1 MRRIAVAVWSLALAL
16 VTLGFSIPAAAAGLT
31 VTASVAFGNVDFG
44 VTGATSAAKSVRI
57 TNPLTGQPV
66 TGLSVQISG
75 PDASE
80 FAISS
85 NGCTS
90 TLAKGSNCTVMLT
103 FTPAALGTRNASLA
117 ISDTANAIAG
127 SAALSG
133 VGVPGK
139 LTITPLTWNFSN
151 IVVGATSAAKTT
163 TLKNLTGATIHIDSV
178 APSGDFSTAS
188 DGCSGNDLAPSA
200 TCAITATFSP
210 IQTGALSGALS
221 IIDDATGSPQSVS
234 LTGTGILAK
243 PTFSSP
249 SISFGRV
256 RVGTTSEPTIV
267 TLFNPNLLALQITS
281 ITTSGPFAANGAAC
295 GSQIG
300 AGGNCQI
307 SMTFD
312 PISDPTVTGTSE
324 TGKLIV
330 ADNAIG
336 SPQTLSLSGVAFGTA
351 PSPTPTATATAT
363 ATAIATSTATA
374 TATATATTTATPTA
388 TATPSAAI
396 IGTVEG
402 GLGPVSGTTVT
413 LYAAGTAYGSGATSL
428 GSTTT
433 YDGYFILPYFPPAA
447 PTVLYLVATGG
458 NAGSGSNSA
467 IGLMGVLGMSN
478 ALPQGLVTINELTT
492 VAAEWALAQFI
503 DSTGQIIGAPSS
515 NATGFL
521 NAVNQLQANLVDI
534 STGALASF
542 WSSPFSGDGGERMD
556 TIANI
561 LAACVESS
569 GSSSSACTTLVSG
582 GGTTLTTAHMMATQP
597 FANVAAFFALQGASP
612 PFADGLSTQ
621 PDGFEI
627 AIGLGYDPDPLQE
640 TFFDAPEFLA
650 IDAAGNVW
658 VTNTGMT
665 FGNPS
670 VTELTPSGGFVG
682 NFNNS
687 NTIGPNFDFPQG
699 VAIDAVGNVW
709 VANYD
714 GNSVTVLPAGCTP
727 GSCTAV
733 NYNNLIGA
741 NNFNGP
747 VTVAIDAA
755 GNVWVAN
762 NGGSSVTELISGH
775 LGFATNFSSGFFDG
789 PAGVAIDAAD
799 NVWVVNEGG
808 NSLTELESNSN
819 GTSFFTFTN
828 NLLFGAN
835 FDFPQGVAIDPAGN
849 IWVTNTNG
857 NSVTEFIP
865 SEVGVL
871 PLNNDDAPGA
881 NFDGPAGVAIDAA
894 GNVWVANSLGN
905 SVTEL
910 PACFPGSCTA
920 NNLNA
925 SGANFKGPDGV
936 AIDASGNV
944 WVANP
949 DNNTVAE
956 ILGVARPVLTPVVA
970 CLKQTP
976 PHAVCLP

>member
-16 VTLGFSIPAAAAGLT
+16 VTFGFSVPAGAAGLT
-31 VTASVAFGNVDFG
+31 VTASVAFGNADFG
-44 VTGATSAAKSVRI
+44 VTGASSVKKSVRI

-66 TGLSVQISG
+66 TGLSVHITG
-75 PDASE
+75 ADAGE
-80 FAISS
+80 FAISN

-90 TLAKGSNCTVMLT
+90 TLAKDTNCTVMLT
-103 FTPAALGTRNASLA
+103 FTPAALGTRTASLA
-117 ISDTANAIAG
+117 VSDTTSANAG
-127 SAALSG
+127 SATLSG

-139 LTITPLTWNFSN
+139 LTISPLTSNFSN

-163 TLKNLTGATIHIDSV
+163 TLKNLTGATLHIDSV
-178 APSGDFSTAS
+178 APSGDFSKAS

-210 IQTGALSGALS
+210 TQTGALSGNMS
-221 IIDDATGSPQSVS
+221 ISDDAASSPQSVT
-234 LTGTGILAK
+234 LEGTGILAK

-256 RVGTTSEPTIV
+256 REGTMSQPNII
-267 TLFNPNLLALQITS
+267 TLFNPNVLALQITS

-312 PISDPTVTGTSE
+312 PTSDPTETGTSE

-330 ADNAIG
+330 ADNATG
-336 SPQTLSLSGVAFGTA
+336 SPQTLSLSGVALGTA

-363 ATAIATSTATA
+363 ATVTATA
-374 TATATATTTATPTA
+374 TAPATVTATPTA
-388 TATPSAAI
+388 TATPSIAFV
-396 IGTVEG
+396 GTVEG
-402 GLGPVSGTTVT
+402 GLGPVSGATVT
-413 LYAAGTAYGSGATSL
+413 LFAAGTAYGSGATSL

-433 YDGYFILPYFPPAA
+433 YDGYFILPYIPPAT
-447 PTVLYLVATGG
+447 PTVLYLVSLGG
-458 NAGSGSNSA
+458 NAGPGSNA
-467 IGLMGVLGMSN
+467 DIGLMGVLGMSN

-503 DSTGQIIGAPSS
+503 DSTGQIVGAPSS
-515 NATGFL
+515 NTTGFV
-521 NAVNQLQANLVDI
+521 NAVNQVQANLVDI
-534 STGALASF
+534 STGSPASF
-542 WSSPFSGDGGERMD
+542 WSSQLSGDGLERMV

-582 GGTTLTTAHMMATQP
+582 VGTTLTTAHMMATEP

-627 AIGLGYDPDPLQE
+627 AIGLGYDPDPLLE
-640 TFFDAPEFLA
+640 TFFDAPDFLA

-670 VTELTPSGGFVG
+670 VTELTPSGGLVG

-687 NTIGPNFDFPQG
+687 NTIGANFDFPEG
-699 VAIDAVGNVW
+699 VAIDAVSNVW

-727 GSCTAV
+727 GIGNCTAG
-733 NYNNLIGA
+733 NYNNFIGA

-755 GNVWVAN
+755 DNVWVAN
-762 NGGSSVTELISGH
+762 NGGNSLTELISSHPGD
-775 LGFATNFSSGFFDG
+775 AANFSSGFFDG
-789 PAGVAIDAAD
+789 PAGMAIDAAD

-808 NSLTELESNSN
+808 NSLTELGFNSS
-819 GTSFFTFTN
+819 GFFTFTN
-828 NLLFGAN
+828 NLLLGAN

-849 IWVTNTNG
+849 VWVTNTNG

-865 SEVGVL
+865 SEFGVL
-871 PLNNDDAPGA
+871 PFNNDDTTGA

-910 PACFPGSCTA
+910 PAGCFPGSCTA

-925 SGANFKGPDGV
+925 SGASFKGPDGV

-956 ILGVARPVLTPVVA
+956 ILGVARPVLTPQVA
-970 CLKQTP
+970 CLKKTP
-976 PHAVCLP
+976 PQAVCLP